1 MNTNGIFRNGWKN
14 VKIRGGSTS
23 IGDAGL
29 NCKKN
34 APASC
39 SLAGAALQEPH
50 MCGSWLY
57 GSCAFAGRWKAG
69 HARPLRGGND
79 YTAP

>member
-1 MNTNGIFRNGWKN
+1 MNTNGILRNGWKN

-29 NCKKN
+29 NCKNN

-39 SLAGAALQEPH
+39 SLAGAAL
-50 MCGSWLY
+50 
-57 GSCAFAGRWKAG
+57 
-69 HARPLRGGND
+69 
-79 YTAP
+79 